1 MSAAKTSETM
11 PLAHRTLAHRLRE
24 WRRARGIP
32 LKRLA
37 YDLGFAL
44 ATVSAWEKGKR
55 FPAGRHLDLLSAY
68 TGIPICAFFYT
79 ARDKCPYAE
88 QAIKPSRKIR

>member
-1 MSAAKTSETM
+1 MAKTHPVEI
-11 PLAHRTLAHRLRE
+11 PLSHRSLAHRLRE

-37 YDLGFAL
+37 YDLGFSL
-44 ATVSAWEKGKR
+44 ATVGAWEQGKR

-79 ARDKCPYAE
+79 ARNKCPYAKFE
-88 QAIKPSRKIR
+88 DKSPRKIR